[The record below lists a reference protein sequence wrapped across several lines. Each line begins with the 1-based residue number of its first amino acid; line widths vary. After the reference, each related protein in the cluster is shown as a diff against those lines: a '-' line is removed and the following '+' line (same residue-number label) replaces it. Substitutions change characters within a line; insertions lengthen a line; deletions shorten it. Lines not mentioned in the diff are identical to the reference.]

1 MTMRVECVAM
11 EIFRKRCFFLF
22 LHSILTAAG
31 VYSDDMLP
39 AYIFRGTFK
48 FSQIAPLPMMIMQ
61 KSRMLKT
68 LA

>member
-1 MTMRVECVAM
+1 MCGNGNFQEEM
-11 EIFRKRCFFLF
+11 FFFFF

-48 FSQIAPLPMMIMQ
+48 FSRIAPLTMMIMQ